1 MFARA
6 GTRSR
11 VDQRSPRLD
20 APEAARHRRCAETEI
35 PVTTAL
41 RRIVIGSVALVA
53 ATAAAGASA
62 AASSAP
68 PHGHGHHLHRDTS
81 AFRGV
86 NWADPR
92 DNYAADEVVP
102 SGLSVQD
109 DYATTYRKAS
119 GIVGEFRHE
128 LRANTVRLPINPA
141 SVGSAWWRS
150 YRGAIDASV
159 NHGFKVILSY
169 WEANTAKDGRVDDPQ
184 AFDAMWDTVVRTYR
198 KNPHVYFEPMNEPFG
213 YSLDEWVS
221 LTSAWLAR
229 HSDVPRGRVVIS
241 GTGYNDNVTGVGAA
255 RQLAGTLLS
264 LHFYGFWAS
273 DTTEAAWKA
282 NLEPRI
288 GAYGWRTIIDEA
300 GAPMTTGLNY
310 GNHEGN
316 VYTAYFGALTE
327 TARARDMGIV
337 YWPGLRTGDA
347 YSMTTLVNPDD
358 LEVNNASGL
367 AQLQWGWGL
376 LRREPLNDLPPAP
389 PGEVLRGVASG
400 RCVDVPGFSTTSG
413 TALDLWDCNGGG
425 NQSWN
430 WTPGKQLTVYA
441 NKCMTIG
448 GDGSSA
454 GSPVIISDCTGASDQ
469 AWDVNADR
477 SVTSVAHPGLC
488 LAAAGGGTGNG
499 TAIDV
504 SPCNGQANQQWTR
517 S

>member
-1 MFARA
+1 
-6 GTRSR
+6 
-11 VDQRSPRLD
+11 
-20 APEAARHRRCAETEI
+20 
-35 PVTTAL
+35 VTTAL

-53 ATAAAGASA
+53 AAAAAGVSP
-62 AASSAP
+62 AASRAS
-68 PHGHGHHLHRDTS
+68 HRGHGLDRNTS

-92 DNYAADEVVP
+92 DNYAADAVVP

-109 DYATTYRKAS
+109 DYWTTYRKAS

-128 LRANTVRLPINPA
+128 LKANTVRLPINPS
-141 SVGSAWWRS
+141 SVGTAWWRS

-159 NHGFKVILSY
+159 HQGFKVILSY
-169 WEANTAKDGRVDDPQ
+169 WEAQNAKDGRVDDPA

-198 KNPHVYFEPMNEPFG
+198 RNPHVYFEPMNEPFG
-213 YSLDEWVS
+213 YSRDEWVS
-221 LTSAWLAR
+221 LTSTWLSR
-229 HSDVPRGRVVIS
+229 HRDVPRARVVIS

-255 RQLAGTLLS
+255 PQLRGTLLS

-273 DTTEAAWKA
+273 DTTEVAWKA

-288 GAYGWRTIIDEA
+288 GEYGWRTIIDEA

-316 VYTAYFGALTE
+316 VYTSYFGALTE

-347 YSMTTLVNPDD
+347 YSMTTLVQDGD
-358 LEVNNASGL
+358 LEVNSASGL
-367 AQLQWGWGL
+367 AQLQWSWGL
-376 LRREPLNDLPPAP
+376 LRHEPVNDLPPAP

-400 RCVDVPGFSTTSG
+400 RCVDVPGFSTADG

-430 WTPGKQLTVYA
+430 WTAGKQLTVYT
-441 NKCMTIG
+441 NKCLTIG
-448 GDGSSA
+448 GDGASA
-454 GSPVIISDCTGASDQ
+454 GSPAIITGCTGAPNQ
-469 AWDVNADR
+469 AWELNADQ
-477 SVTSVAHPGLC
+477 SITSVAHPELC
-488 LAAAGGGTGNG
+488 LDAAGAGTGNG
-499 TAIDV
+499 TAVDV
-504 SPCNGQANQQWTR
+504 GQCNGQPDQRWGR